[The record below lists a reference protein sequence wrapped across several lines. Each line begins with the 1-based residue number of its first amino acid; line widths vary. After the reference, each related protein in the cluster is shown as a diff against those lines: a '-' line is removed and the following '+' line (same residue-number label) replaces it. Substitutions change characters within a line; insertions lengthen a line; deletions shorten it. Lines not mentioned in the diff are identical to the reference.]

1 MRLNLVYNLCKYLI
15 NMHPSLFYLVL
26 ISLPFFRAQAELK
39 VSGEIFVTVSK
50 KQFDY
55 VLKADT
61 GMYNL
66 MTSKTLNVRT
76 GDRVTVK
83 SRIMPLSK
91 QKMLYVDDV
100 SVDLSMQ
107 QLPTSKIQ
115 SAVFLLEYC
124 GYQNT
129 LTSYSL
135 KPIWYQLSNYYKNCS
150 FGRTVF
156 DPKDNI
162 IVPIKVQIPCSG
174 NYLSTFFD
182 LSNYCGTSEI
192 YAIIYYVEQHAAKYG
207 INLSKY
213 KRKIL
218 FMPLTQACPW
228 AGLGNIGCGSSCNVW
243 INGYYGTNVVFHE
256 LGHTLGLLHSNAP
269 GVEYGDT
276 SCAMGCCSPVC
287 FNAAQSNNIGWNT
300 DIKLDLPPNV
310 WKSVKIPS
318 YLSQRA
324 NFIQIGKYFI
334 SYRTPIGRDANLIP
348 TLKNKVFI
356 HIRSNPFESSVLL
369 YTLGEG
375 QVAGLADIGLTV
387 RVDKIVPKKFSLVS
401 FHSTFVG

>member
-1 MRLNLVYNLCKYLI
+1 MR
-15 NMHPSLFYLVL
+15 PSSLFYLML
-26 ISLPFFRAQAELK
+26 ISLPFFRAQAQLK
-39 VSGEIFVTVSK
+39 ISGEIFVTASK

-66 MTSKTLNVRT
+66 MTSKPLNVRT
-76 GDRVTVK
+76 GDRVTVI
-83 SRIMPLSK
+83 SNTMPVSN
-91 QKMLYVDDV
+91 QKMLYVDNV
-100 SVDLSMQ
+100 NVDFSMQ
-107 QLPTSKIQ
+107 QTPTSNIQ

-124 GYQNT
+124 GFQNT
-129 LTSYSL
+129 LTPYSL
-135 KPIWYQLSNYYKNCS
+135 KPIWSELSNYYKNCS

-156 DPKDNI
+156 NPKDNI
-162 IVPIKVQIPCSG
+162 IVPFKVQIPCTG
-174 NYLSTFFD
+174 NYLSTYYD
-182 LSNYCGTSEI
+182 LSNYCGTNEI
-192 YAIIYYVEQHAAKYG
+192 YALMYFVEKHAVQTG
-207 INLSKY
+207 INLAKY

-218 FMPLTQACPW
+218 LMPFTQACPW

-243 INGYYGTNVVFHE
+243 INGFYGINVVFHE
-256 LGHTLGLLHSNAP
+256 LGHTLGLLHSNTP

-276 SCAMGCCSPVC
+276 SCGMGCCSPVC

-300 DIKLDLPPNV
+300 DIKINLPSNV
-310 WKSVKIPS
+310 WKSVKLPS

-324 NFIQIGKYFI
+324 NFIQIGNYFI

-356 HIRSNPFESSVLL
+356 HFRPNPFQSSVLL
-369 YTLGEG
+369 YILSEG

-387 RVDKIVPKKFSLVS
+387 RVDKVVPKKHSLVS
-401 FHSTFVG
+401 FYSTPVGR